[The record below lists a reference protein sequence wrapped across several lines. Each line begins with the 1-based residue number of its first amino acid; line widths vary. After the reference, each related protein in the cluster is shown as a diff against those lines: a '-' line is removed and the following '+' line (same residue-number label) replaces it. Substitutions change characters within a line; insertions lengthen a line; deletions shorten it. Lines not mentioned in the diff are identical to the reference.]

1 MDYTGESILVRV
13 RKVARYVRLYGL
25 ARTIAKVRAHYHMNR
40 VYPQRPSLPVPAG
53 PTERHVGI
61 LGCGKFAYANVAY
74 YVHRHV
80 GAVIRGVMDTDP
92 NKAISLAQRYR
103 ADYYTTNADDVLNDP
118 HIDLIYIV
126 SNHASH
132 AEYAIAAIRKGK
144 AVHIEKPPVVNAD
157 QLIRLCVA
165 IDENNGCVRLGFN
178 RPKSPLGLLLK
189 QQMDAQTGSA
199 MINWFVAGHAITPGH
214 WYFAEEEGGRI
225 LGNLCHWIDFTLRL
239 IPAASRYPV
248 QIIPTRAQR
257 SDCDI
262 SVSYLFGD
270 GSIATITFSAKGH
283 TFEGVRETVN
293 VHKGNLLAQLTDFQR
308 LRLDIGPVVR
318 HRQLWFRDHGHRQSI
333 LDSYLMRGD
342 KSKQETVAMIRE
354 TGWLMLKTREA
365 LETTTVITVTA
376 NFSR

>member
-1 MDYTGESILVRV
+1 M
-13 RKVARYVRLYGL
+13 ARYIRLYGL
-25 ARTIAKVRAHYHMNR
+25 SRTIAKVRAHYHMNR
-40 VYPQRPSLPVPAG
+40 VYSQTSSLPVPAG
-53 PTERHVGI
+53 PTRKHVGI

-74 YVHRHV
+74 YVRRHF
-80 GAVIRGVMDTDP
+80 GAVIRGVMDTDL
-92 NKAISLAQRYR
+92 NKAISLAQRYQ

-144 AVHIEKPPVVNAD
+144 AVHIEKPHVVNAD
-157 QLIRLCVA
+157 QLIRLCAA
-165 IDENNGCVRLGFN
+165 INEHNGRVRLGFN
-178 RPKSPLGLLLK
+178 RPESPLGLLLK
-189 QQMDAQTGSA
+189 QQMDAQAGPA

-239 IPAASRYPV
+239 IPVASRYPV

-283 TFEGVRETVN
+283 TFEGVRETLN

-308 LRLDIGPVVR
+308 LRLDIGPVVC
-318 HRQLWFRDHGHRQSI
+318 HRRLWFRDHGHRRSI

-342 KSKQETVAMIRE
+342 KSKHETVAMIRE